1 MSDYKDEDG
10 KATTLHHL
18 CRTSPEWA
26 ASRVERLSAESA
38 EKDATLADILR
49 FIDAQAEDEGLWCEA
64 QYASEA
70 YIQRGLRGCHAYIES
85 RIKDGPP
92 AGWFKE
98 RMESH
103 TDET

>member
-1 MSDYKDEDG
+1 MATKLWIGDKIYLVDEEVYD
-10 KATTLHHL
+10 
-18 CRTSPEWA
+18 EI
-26 ASRVERLSAESA
+26 ERLSTEGAK
-38 EKDATLADILR
+38 KDATLADILR

-92 AGWFKE
+92 ASGK
-98 RMESH
+98 
-103 TDET
+103 